1 MTSQTLL
8 RLCLQPSE
16 DFTAVKT
23 EAQELDAK
31 QPRLC
36 QDAMQGRTLSA
47 DIFLF
52 C

>member
-23 EAQELDAK
+23 EAQKLEAK
-31 QPRLC
+31 QPQLC
-36 QDAMQGRTLSA
+36 QDALQGKTLSA
-47 DIFLF
+47 DMFLF